1 MNGCNTFIFD
11 SLPEKELIPRF
22 EISSFHWEKDGYSRP
37 ESSVRFCAVK
47 NEGYYAFL
55 ESSESPVLAR
65 YTKRDDPVYT
75 DSCLEVFIAPV
86 SGRSEYIN
94 FEMNPNGA
102 YLSQFGSERNGRV
115 FIKELT
121 AETPRVSAGVYTDK
135 RAGMLSCSSR
145 KG

>member
-1 MNGCNTFIFD
+1 MDGCNTFIFD

-65 YTKRDDPVYT
+65 YTRRDDPVYT
-75 DSCLEVFIAPV
+75 
-86 SGRSEYIN
+86 
-94 FEMNPNGA
+94 
-102 YLSQFGSERNGRV
+102 
-115 FIKELT
+115 T
-121 AETPRVSAGVYTDK
+121 AASKCSLLPSAGAANT
-135 RAGMLSCSSR
+135 
-145 KG
+145 